1 MRLLFFCLSLFSC
14 TCSVSANSSTAV
26 HVAAPQSRLE
36 ASTSYYSDLLQLVLN
51 KTAAD
56 YGPAHLVFES
66 MPESG
71 SLWKLMLN
79 KKRIDVHWLTPVT
92 EIEQQLRLVPVSI
105 LYGGLGLRGMII
117 QSSLLPAFEQLKS
130 IEDLRR
136 FTACQ
141 GEKWPDV
148 QVLQYA
154 GLKVHTVQKFDSI
167 PEMLRKGRCDYFPRS
182 VIEGE
187 AELATWPQQGQ
198 GFMFFTSLL
207 LHYPLPVHFYVNP
220 ENTPL
225 AERLEQGLRAMSES
239 GELLRFMQQH
249 AVTRHVFEPERYRQ
263 SVLLKLHNPV
273 LPAAHQHNKSNF
285 WIELLQLKQK
295 S

>member
-1 MRLLFFCLSLFSC
+1 MRVLLLWLSLMSFVAPVC
-14 TCSVSANSSTAV
+14 AQSSTAI
-26 HVAAPQSRLE
+26 HVAMPQSKLE
-36 ASTSYYSDLLQLVLN
+36 ASTSYYFDLLQLVLQ

-56 YGPAHLVFES
+56 YGQAHLVFEP
-66 MPESG
+66 MPVSG

-79 KKRIDVHWLTPVT
+79 KKRLDVHWLTPAT

-117 QSSLLPAFEQLKS
+117 KSSQLQAFQQIRS
-130 IEDLRR
+130 VEDLRL

-148 QVLQYA
+148 QVLHYA
-154 GLKVHTVQKFDSI
+154 GLKVHTVQRFDSM
-167 PEMLRKGRCDYFPRS
+167 PDMLRKGRCDYFPRS
-182 VIEGE
+182 VIEGD
-187 AELATWPQQGQ
+187 AELATWPDNGE
-198 GFMFFTSLL
+198 GFVFFTSVL

-225 AERLEQGLRAMSES
+225 AERLEQGLKAMHSS

-249 AVTRHVFEPERYRQ
+249 EVTRHVFEPERYRQ
-263 SVLLKLHNPV
+263 SLLLKLHNPV
-273 LPAAHQHNKSNF
+273 LPALYQQDKSNF
-285 WIELLQLKQK
+285 WLELLQSKQK
-295 S
+295 P